1 MEISTLIVLIIIIS
15 VLITEWMITIIEVI
29 ITIIMA
35 VIIITCRRNCMGK
48 KESLTLTRNWSG
60 IYYMEIFV
68 EGHNCS

>member
-48 KESLTLTRNWSG
+48 KESLTLTRN
-60 IYYMEIFV
+60 
-68 EGHNCS
+68 